1 MKYIDL
7 HVHSNASDGT
17 DTPAELV
24 KRAVSIDLSAFALTD
39 HDTIAGIRE
48 AMDAAKAYKKQGKM
62 IHVIPGIELS
72 VAYKGTDIHILGLCI
87 DYRNEAFCNALN
99 KVKEERDRRNEK
111 MAENLAKAGIDI
123 SIDKL
128 REEDKDA
135 VLTRAH
141 FAKYLVKTG
150 IVETNQEAFSKFLS
164 SDGPY
169 YVPREYLSPKKGID
183 LIKMAGGVPVL
194 AHPLLYKLSDAR
206 LNELIKDLKEDGLVG
221 IETFYSMN
229 TGFDEAY
236 VKKLANKYDLLMTG
250 GSDYHGTV
258 KPLIKLG
265 VGKGNLKIPYSLLEK
280 LENYQFLT

>member
-24 KRAVSIDLSAFALTD
+24 KKAVSIDLSVFALTD
-39 HDTIAGIRE
+39 HDTVAGIRE
-48 AMDAAKAYKKQGKM
+48 AMDAAKVYKKQGKM

-169 YVPREYLSPKKGID
+169 YVPREYLSPKKGMD

-206 LNELIKDLKEDGLVG
+206 LDELIKDLKEDGLVG

-280 LENYQFLT
+280 LENYQ